1 MLHISLDLFMLKKR
15 QEKKI
20 HVFEYMRE
28 AQVHIWAGSEN
39 FHSHKFK
46 NKNNSRG
53 KRKFDGKNK
62 AT

>member
-28 AQVHIWAGSEN
+28 AQVHIWADQRTSTPT
-39 FHSHKFK
+39 S
-46 NKNNSRG
+46 SRIRTTLG
-53 KRKFDGKNK
+53 AKEI
-62 AT
+62 